1 MSELAT
7 VLESLLP
14 KSDLLQTYF
23 LDLISF
29 IKIITFIK
37 TISLDY
43 TDHIAS
49 KAYKLENVF

>member
-1 MSELAT
+1 MSEVAT

-23 LDLISF
+23 LDLTAF
-29 IKIITFIK
+29 IKITTFIK

-43 TDHIAS
+43 TNRSYCFKSI
-49 KAYKLENVF
+49 